1 MKVFIFQNR
10 SFLGEHTV
18 KKVAKNLELLA
29 RQAILV
35 IADILLI
42 NASYFLTALLNNGS
56 ERMSEI
62 SPMLLAR
69 ALPVTVLFLVVYVLF
84 GLYSSIWKYAG
95 INDLLRCCAAGVM
108 GGLLSVSV
116 DKIGNAMDWDYMG
129 NFTASFYVSSTMMI
143 VALCGGF
150 RMLYRASRYLYHTNA
165 MLQRGRRN
173 QKRIMLV
180 GAGDMGMLMMREL
193 EANEYRWGRP
203 VVIVDDNPVKQ
214 GKRFSGIPV
223 RGGTDRI
230 PEIAQKFEVDEILF
244 CIPSVSVQ
252 RQTEIMNIAMQTDC
266 VLKKCPTLME
276 LNGETPDIQK
286 IRSVEITDLLPRP
299 EVDLNVDQCKYLNG
313 KTVLVTGCGSIGSEL
328 CRQVAK
334 HKPLRMVLVDN
345 YENNVFSLYHELRR
359 IYQDQFPIY
368 IRIGSVQDIGRMR
381 EIFEEF
387 HPDIVF
393 HAAAHKHVPLM
404 ENSPCEAVK
413 NNIFGTY
420 NTAKVAVECKVKK
433 FVILS
438 TDKAVNPA
446 NVMGAT
452 KRVTELIVQYFD
464 RHAPQTQFAAVRFGN
479 VLGSNGSVIPIFKKQ
494 IECGGPVTVTDPEIT
509 RYFMT
514 IPEAAQLVIQAG
526 SLSQGGEVFVL
537 DMGKPVRILDLAE
550 KIIKLSGYVPYK
562 DIDIVFTG
570 LRPGEKL
577 EEELTLNEEMAG
589 RKRTA
594 TNKIYVTPPV
604 EFSDQKM
611 EQSLKALRRATP
623 DNVRDLLRQIVP
635 NYHENPDAPAV
646 E

>member
-1 MKVFIFQNR
+1 MR
-10 SFLGEHTV
+10 
-18 KKVAKNLELLA
+18 KVATNLGLLA

-35 IADILLI
+35 LADIVLI
-42 NASYFLTALLNNGS
+42 NASYFLTAFLNHDIAAMKS
-56 ERMSEI
+56 LT
-62 SPMLLAR
+62 PMLLTR
-69 ALPVTVLFLVVYVLF
+69 ALPVTALFILVYVLF

-95 INDLLRCCAAGVM
+95 MQDLLRCGAAGVM

-116 DKIGNAMDWDYMG
+116 DKIGSALDWSNMG
-129 NFTASFYVSSTMMI
+129 NFEANFYVSSTLMI
-143 VALCGGF
+143 IALCGGF
-150 RMLYRASRYLYHTNA
+150 RMFYRASRYLHHTNA
-165 MLQRGRRN
+165 MFRRGRRN

-180 GAGDMGMLMMREL
+180 GAGDMGMLMVREL

-230 PEIAQKFEVDEILF
+230 PEIAQKYEVDEILF

-266 VLKKCPTLME
+266 VLKKCPTLTE
-276 LNGETPDIQK
+276 LNDDTPDIQQ

-313 KTVLVTGCGSIGSEL
+313 KTVLVTGVGSIGSEL
-328 CRQVAK
+328 CRQVAR
-334 HKPLRMVLVDN
+334 HKPLRMILVDN
-345 YENNVFSLYHELRR
+345 YENNVFALYHELKR
-359 IYQDQFPIY
+359 IYKDAFPIY

-381 EIFEEF
+381 EIFGEF

-404 ENSPCEAVK
+404 ETSPCEAVK

-420 NTAKVAVECKVKK
+420 NTAKVAVENKVKK

-452 KRVTELIVQYFD
+452 KRVTEMIVQYFD
-464 RHAPQTQFAAVRFGN
+464 RRSPQTQFAAVRFGN

-494 IECGGPVTVTDPEIT
+494 IELGGPVTVTDPEIT

-526 SLSQGGEVFVL
+526 SLSKGGEVFVL
-537 DMGKPVRILDLAE
+537 DMGEPVRILDLAE

-577 EEELTLNEEMAG
+577 YEELTMTEEMAG
-589 RKRTA
+589 RKKTA
-594 TNKIYVTPPV
+594 NNKIFVTPPLD
-604 EFSDQKM
+604 FSDEAM
-611 EQSLKALRRATP
+611 EKALKKLRGATNE
-623 DNVRDLLRQIVP
+623 NVRDLLMEIVP
-635 NYHENPDAPAV
+635 NFHENPDAPTI

>member
-1 MKVFIFQNR
+1 M
-10 SFLGEHTV
+10 
-18 KKVAKNLELLA
+18 KKVAANLGMIA
-29 RQAILV
+29 RQGVLIL
-35 IADILLI
+35 ADILLI
-42 NASYFLTALLNNGS
+42 NLSFFLTILLAQKGN
-56 ERMSEI
+56 I
-62 SPMLLAR
+62 QVFVPMLIGR
-69 ALPVTVLFLVVYVLF
+69 AIPVTALFILIYTAF

-95 INDLLRCCAAGVM
+95 MQDLMRCCAAGVV
-108 GGLLSVSV
+108 GGLLGVSV
-116 DKIGNAMDWDYMG
+116 DKIGEHFNLFHMG
-129 NFTASFYVSSTMMI
+129 NFDASFYVSSTLMI
-143 VALCGGF
+143 IALCGGF
-150 RMLYRASRYLYHTNA
+150 RMFYRASRYFYHTSIA
-165 MLQRGRRN
+165 VRRGRRQ
-173 QKRIMLV
+173 QKRIMLI
-180 GAGDMGMLMMREL
+180 GAGDMGMIIVREL
-193 EANEYRWGRP
+193 EANEYRLGRP
-203 VVIVDDNPVKQ
+203 VVIVDDNPSKQ
-214 GKRFSGIPV
+214 GKRFFGIPV

-230 PEIAQKFEVDEILF
+230 PEIAQRYEVDEIIF

-266 VLKKCPTLME
+266 VLKKCPTLVEM
-276 LNGETPDIQK
+276 NDGSNVQK

-299 EVDLNVDQCKYLNG
+299 EVDLNIEQCKYLTG
-313 KTVLVTGCGSIGSEL
+313 RTVLVTGVGSIGSEI

-345 YENNVFSLYHELRR
+345 YENNAFSLYHELKR
-359 IYQDQFPIY
+359 IYKDQFPIH
-368 IRIGSVQDIGRMR
+368 IRSGSVQDIGRLR

-413 NNIFGTY
+413 NNIFGTF
-420 NTAKVAVECKVKK
+420 NTAKVAVENKVKK

-452 KRVTELIVQYFD
+452 KRVTEMIVQYFD
-464 RHAPQTQFAAVRFGN
+464 RHSPQTQFAAVRFGN

-526 SLSQGGEVFVL
+526 SLSKGGEVFVL
-537 DMGKPVRILDLAE
+537 DMGEPVRILDLAE
-550 KIIKLSGYVPYK
+550 NIIKLSGYVPYK

-577 EEELTLNEEMAG
+577 YEELTLDEEMTG
-589 RKRTA
+589 RKKTA
-594 TNKIYVTPPV
+594 NNKIFVTPPLD
-604 EFSDQKM
+604 FSDQKL
-611 EQSLKALRRATP
+611 EQSLKALRHAKP
-623 DNVRDLLRQIVP
+623 DNVRELLQKIVP
-635 NYHENPDAPAV
+635 NYHENPDAPSV